1 MPQMLPAQFNHVF
14 QSIHMNLTIK
24 KNEPPSMLLQTIM
37 SKEMVKKNLL
47 PHLTSSEDIQKTI
60 SFDEQHL
67 PSCACFEE
75 LPP

>member
-1 MPQMLPAQFNHVF
+1 
-14 QSIHMNLTIK
+14 
-24 KNEPPSMLLQTIM
+24 MLLQTIM
-37 SKEMVKKNLL
+37 SKEMVKKVLL